1 MITDLGFSITA
12 LIDASGILFGAF
24 GLVLVYLAREVER
37 WPKGL
42 CVAILLTTIARTTY
56 ELVLNVTFQ
65 VGSLPEP
72 LPIMRVLMTIMA
84 PIPFLLV
91 FAFFLW
97 CCGEDWRISTSM
109 RILAALTMALIVAG
123 IAAQLVGRT
132 GAASG
137 EGAHAN
143 PLSVVAFILVLAMSA
158 FFLIALFKRWRKLTN
173 CQRALFLACFLA
185 PASVQIIPIELL
197 LLSDLVQHYLQQKEE
212 SAQQRARV
220 AVLQMRPHFIHNTLA
235 SIYYLIAKD
244 PKKAQQTTRDFSRY
258 LQNNFEAIAQ
268 EGTIPFV
275 KELEHTRAYL
285 AVEQTCYEG
294 RVFVDFDTPF
304 TSFDVLPLTLQPV
317 VENAVKHGMDPDSK
331 PLQILVATRELER
344 GAQIIV
350 EDNGLG
356 FAPPDGKGQHFALD
370 NVRERLKT
378 KCGGTMQIEALQSG
392 GTRVTIF
399 VPRKESVEPAH
410 APM

>member
-56 ELVLNVTFQ
+56 ELVLNVTLQ

-72 LPIMRVLMTIMA
+72 LPIMHVLITIMA

-97 CCGEDWRISTSM
+97 CCGEDWRMSTSM

-143 PLSVVAFILVLAMSA
+143 PLSVVAFILALAMSA

-173 CQRALFLACFLA
+173 CQRVLFLACFLA
-185 PASVQIIPIELL
+185 PASG
-197 LLSDLVQHYLQQKEE
+197 
-212 SAQQRARV
+212 
-220 AVLQMRPHFIHNTLA
+220 MR
-235 SIYYLIAKD
+235 
-244 PKKAQQTTRDFSRY
+244 
-258 LQNNFEAIAQ
+258 
-268 EGTIPFV
+268 
-275 KELEHTRAYL
+275 
-285 AVEQTCYEG
+285 
-294 RVFVDFDTPF
+294 
-304 TSFDVLPLTLQPV
+304 
-317 VENAVKHGMDPDSK
+317 
-331 PLQILVATRELER
+331 
-344 GAQIIV
+344 
-350 EDNGLG
+350 
-356 FAPPDGKGQHFALD
+356 
-370 NVRERLKT
+370 
-378 KCGGTMQIEALQSG
+378 
-392 GTRVTIF
+392 
-399 VPRKESVEPAH
+399 
-410 APM
+410 